1 MIATF
6 LLLFTCQIL
15 GEMAARA
22 LGLPLPGPVAG
33 LVLMLG
39 LLVAVPRAVDLVRPT
54 IAGLLSCL
62 SLLFVP
68 AGVGIV
74 AYLDEVQ
81 RQGLALA
88 VTLIGSTVIAMAV
101 TALVFRAVAR
111 LTGNGT

>member
-6 LLLFTCQIL
+6 LILFTCQIV
-15 GEMAARA
+15 GEIASRS
-22 LGLPLPGPVAG
+22 LGLPLPGPVSG
-33 LVLMLG
+33 MVLMLG
-39 LLVAVPRAVDLVRPT
+39 LMLAVPRMVDLVRPT

-74 AYLDEVQ
+74 AYLDEVT

-88 VTLIGSTVIAMAV
+88 VTLVGSTVIAMTV

-111 LTGNGT
+111 ITGDRT